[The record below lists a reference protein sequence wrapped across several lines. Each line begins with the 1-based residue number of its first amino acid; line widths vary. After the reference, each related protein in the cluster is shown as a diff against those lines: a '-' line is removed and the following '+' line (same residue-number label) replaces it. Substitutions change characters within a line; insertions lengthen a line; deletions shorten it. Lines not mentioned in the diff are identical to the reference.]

1 MALFRRGAGGLDK
14 LNLWQRASHR
24 WSPLFLLSQL
34 ISSLKPGCSAVNS
47 GCFKETLPVWPAP
60 KDHQMIMNWHKI
72 LNRTSQMPPVQYL
85 KSWFRLPY
93 NSRSIISLA
102 PMKGLE
108 ENKVHVIMAIRPS
121 WPALLL
127 SLIPFNSVSTKVDA
141 TQEAY

>member
-34 ISSLKPGCSAVNS
+34 ISSLKPGCSAVSS
-47 GCFKETLPVWPAP
+47 GCSRNTSYLTCTKGSR
-60 KDHQMIMNWHKI
+60 MIMNWHKI

-85 KSWFRLPY
+85 KSRFRLPY
-93 NSRSIISLA
+93 NSRSIITLA

-127 SLIPFNSVSTKVDA
+127 SLIPFNSVSRKVDA